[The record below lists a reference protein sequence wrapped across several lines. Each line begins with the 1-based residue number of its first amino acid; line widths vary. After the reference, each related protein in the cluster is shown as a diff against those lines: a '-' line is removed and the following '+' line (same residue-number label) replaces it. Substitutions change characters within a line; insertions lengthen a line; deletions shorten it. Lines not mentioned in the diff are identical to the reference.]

1 MRKMYWKEEFF
12 MSKLKKVILSGIL
25 LALLIVLN
33 RFVSIKT
40 PLLVIDLT
48 FIPLMM
54 SAIWLGPKY
63 TTIIAI
69 LGDFLGAILFP
80 FGAYFPGFTV
90 SAGLV
95 GLIYGIFLYQKQGKE
110 MTNKQFILRLIIS
123 NLLVLGVVRIFITSL
138 WLKILYGQAYLVIVS
153 TRVLTQV
160 IMFPICVI
168 TIFFLEKITRPM
180 VKRYLYEGASNED

>member
-1 MRKMYWKEEFF
+1 

-40 PLLVIDLT
+40 QLLVIDLT

-54 SAIWLGPKY
+54 GSIWLGPKY
-63 TTIIAI
+63 TTLIAV
-69 LGDFLGAILFP
+69 LGDFLGAMLFP

-95 GLIYGIFLYQKQGKE
+95 GLIYGIFLYKKQGDLKSPCIYLL
-110 MTNKQFILRLIIS
+110 F
-123 NLLVLGVVRIFITSL
+123 NLV
-138 WLKILYGQAYLVIVS
+138 
-153 TRVLTQV
+153 
-160 IMFPICVI
+160 
-168 TIFFLEKITRPM
+168 
-180 VKRYLYEGASNED
+180 

>member
-1 MRKMYWKEEFF
+1 

-25 LALLIVLN
+25 LALVIVLN

-40 PLLVIDLT
+40 QLLVIDLT
-48 FIPLMM
+48 FIPIMM

-63 TTIIAI
+63 TTLIAV
-69 LGDFLGAILFP
+69 LADFLGAILFP

-95 GLIYGIFLYQKQGKE
+95 GLIYGIFLYKKPGSN
-110 MTNKQFILRLIIS
+110 MTNKQFIIRLLIS
-123 NLLVLGVVRIFITSL
+123 NLLVLGVVRIFVTAL

-160 IMFPICVI
+160 LMFPICVI
-168 TIFFLEKITRPM
+168 TIYLLEKLTRPI
-180 VKRYLYEGASNED
+180 VNRYLYEGENDED

>member
-1 MRKMYWKEEFF
+1 MRGKCIGGRNFF

-40 PLLVIDLT
+40 QLLVIDLT

-54 SAIWLGPKY
+54 GSIWLGPKY
-63 TTIIAI
+63 TTLIAV
-69 LGDFLGAILFP
+69 LGDFLGAMLFP

-95 GLIYGIFLYQKQGKE
+95 GLIYGIFLYKKQGKE
-110 MTNKQFILRLIIS
+110 MTNKQFIIRLIIS

-138 WLKILYGQAYLVIVS
+138 WLKILYGQAFWVIVS

-160 IMFPICVI
+160 IMFPICVV

-180 VKRYLYEGASNED
+180 VNRYLYEE